1 MEPRSDSGIGFE
13 PSKMAEVGEISAI
26 LAALR
31 WAATHIVDIETL
43 EGAIALETLAGE
55 IRARLAKGQ

>member
-13 PSKMAEVGEISAI
+13 PSKMAEVGKIASI
-26 LAALR
+26 LSTLR
-31 WAATHIVDIETL
+31 DLVFEVSGVFSI

-55 IRARLAKGQ
+55 IRAKLAKGQ